1 MQKIEFLALLRQ
13 RIAILPPR
21 EIEQTVE
28 YYSEM
33 IDDYIES
40 GYTSEEAVAKMG
52 GVDNV
57 AAQVLAG
64 EQTPAYDAYVVPDY
78 NFGAIDDHERYL
90 NTIPY
95 MQFPVMRDAKMGI
108 GSPDAGVPDFEA
120 MVKWLKLYKTMTSY
134 GTWAYIDIKVPKFVK
149 PEGDETV
156 VTAFINRDMYIVLAN
171 YSEEKDSVKLSGKFI
186 EVTIDGD
193 AEEIEDEITLN
204 PRQMKILRFLT
215 PDEWKADENKAVGF
229 DTTENLLG

>member
-64 EQTPAYDAYVVPDY
+64 EQTPAYDAYVVQKRKKNGLLWLVILGFPLWFPLLITAFCLVLTAAIALLTLAMVTPWSLVVS
-78 NFGAIDDHERYL
+78 FGASAIALFAASPAVLVGEGLAALALTVGAALILAALCILSTMAALHLSRL
-90 NTIPY
+90 GG
-95 MQFPVMRDAKMGI
+95 KGI
-108 GSPDAGVPDFEA
+108 GA
-120 MVKWLKLYKTMTSY
+120 MFK
-134 GTWAYIDIKVPKFVK
+134 
-149 PEGDETV
+149 
-156 VTAFINRDMYIVLAN
+156 
-171 YSEEKDSVKLSGKFI
+171 
-186 EVTIDGD
+186 
-193 AEEIEDEITLN
+193 
-204 PRQMKILRFLT
+204 
-215 PDEWKADENKAVGF
+215 GF
-229 DTTENLLG
+229 FRLLFGRR

>member
-64 EQTPAYDAYVVPDY
+64 EQTPAYDAYVVQKRKKNGLLWLVILGFPLWFPLLITAFCLVLTAAIALLTLAMVTPWSLVVS
-78 NFGAIDDHERYL
+78 FGASAIALFAAAPAVLVGEGLAALALTVGAALILAALCILSTMAALHLSRL
-90 NTIPY
+90 GG
-95 MQFPVMRDAKMGI
+95 KGI
-108 GSPDAGVPDFEA
+108 GA
-120 MVKWLKLYKTMTSY
+120 MFK
-134 GTWAYIDIKVPKFVK
+134 
-149 PEGDETV
+149 
-156 VTAFINRDMYIVLAN
+156 
-171 YSEEKDSVKLSGKFI
+171 
-186 EVTIDGD
+186 
-193 AEEIEDEITLN
+193 
-204 PRQMKILRFLT
+204 
-215 PDEWKADENKAVGF
+215 GF
-229 DTTENLLG
+229 FRLLFGRR

>member
-64 EQTPAYDAYVVPDY
+64 EQTPAYDAYVVQKRKKNGLLWLVILGFPLWFPLLITAFCLVLTAAIALLTLAMVTPWSLVVS
-78 NFGAIDDHERYL
+78 FGASAIALFAAAPAVLVGEGLAALALTVGAALILAALCILSTMAALHLSRL
-90 NTIPY
+90 GG
-95 MQFPVMRDAKMGI
+95 KGI
-108 GSPDAGVPDFEA
+108 GA
-120 MVKWLKLYKTMTSY
+120 MFKGFFKLLF
-134 GTWAYIDIKVPKFVK
+134 G
-149 PEGDETV
+149 
-156 VTAFINRDMYIVLAN
+156 R
-171 YSEEKDSVKLSGKFI
+171 
-186 EVTIDGD
+186 
-193 AEEIEDEITLN
+193 
-204 PRQMKILRFLT
+204 R
-215 PDEWKADENKAVGF
+215 
-229 DTTENLLG
+229 

>member
-64 EQTPAYDAYVVPDY
+64 EQTPAYDAYVVQKRKKNGLLWLVILGFPVWFPLLITAFCLVLTAAIALLTLAMVTPWSLVVS
-78 NFGAIDDHERYL
+78 FGASAIALFAAAPAVLVGEGLAALALTVGAALILAALCILSTMAALHLSRL
-90 NTIPY
+90 GG
-95 MQFPVMRDAKMGI
+95 KGI
-108 GSPDAGVPDFEA
+108 GA
-120 MVKWLKLYKTMTSY
+120 MFK
-134 GTWAYIDIKVPKFVK
+134 
-149 PEGDETV
+149 
-156 VTAFINRDMYIVLAN
+156 
-171 YSEEKDSVKLSGKFI
+171 
-186 EVTIDGD
+186 
-193 AEEIEDEITLN
+193 
-204 PRQMKILRFLT
+204 
-215 PDEWKADENKAVGF
+215 GF
-229 DTTENLLG
+229 FRLLFGRR

>member
-64 EQTPAYDAYVVPDY
+64 EQTPAYDAYVVQKRKKNGLLWLVILGFPVWFPLLITAFAVLLTVAIVLGTLAIVLPWSLIVS
-78 NFGAIDDHERYL
+78 FGASAFAL
-90 NTIPY
+90 LVAT
-95 MQFPVMRDAKMGI
+95 PVIFMGEGI
-108 GSPDAGVPDFEA
+108 AAALLTLGVA
-120 MVKWLKLYKTMTSY
+120 L
-134 GTWAYIDIKVPKFVK
+134 
-149 PEGDETV
+149 V
-156 VTAFINRDMYIVLAN
+156 VGALCIFCLWVGLRLP
-171 YSEEKDSVKLSGKFI
+171 KLSVRAIGAMFK
-186 EVTIDGD
+186 
-193 AEEIEDEITLN
+193 
-204 PRQMKILRFLT
+204 
-215 PDEWKADENKAVGF
+215 GF
-229 DTTENLLG
+229 FGLLFGRR